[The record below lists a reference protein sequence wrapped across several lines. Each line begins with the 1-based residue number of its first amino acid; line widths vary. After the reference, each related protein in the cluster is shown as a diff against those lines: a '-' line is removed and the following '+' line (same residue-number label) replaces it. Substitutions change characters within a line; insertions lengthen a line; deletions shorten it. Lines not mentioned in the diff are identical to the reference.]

1 MPCAR
6 STRLPTYTHTHKLTE
21 LQRQTSLALPSHRL
35 RVEWLE
41 HDAYFWL
48 CHRQNTHRLHIYAKE
63 HQNYPGCRRR
73 RHAITQF
80 YFYLRHTNTNTHTH
94 ACPLVHYCGKT
105 CVCKCTA
112 RNYTVAGD
120 SFDCRRPATVSTLPS
135 PSPLSRLLRLLLRF
149 TQPKWMQVKINC
161 CFSSFFIFVG
171 LLINFKHFCSTRC
184 CCCEVHD
191 GQFLLLLFSRR
202 VHWNWIISRPN

>member
-1 MPCAR
+1 MVCSSWR
-6 STRLPTYTHTHKLTE
+6 SSHKYTSTIRRFIWCRVQGLPVSPYTHTHKLTE
-21 LQRQTSLALPSHRL
+21 LQRQTSLALPFHRL

-48 CHRQNTHRLHIYAKE
+48 CHRRNTHRLHIYAKE

-80 YFYLRHTNTNTHTH
+80 YFYLRHTNTNTHTR

-120 SFDCRRPATVSTLPS
+120 SFDCRRPATVSTL
-135 PSPLSRLLRLLLRF
+135 RLHITIIAITATAVALH
-149 TQPKWMQVKINC
+149 TAQVNA
-161 CFSSFFIFVG
+161 S
-171 LLINFKHFCSTRC
+171 
-184 CCCEVHD
+184 
-191 GQFLLLLFSRR
+191 
-202 VHWNWIISRPN
+202 